1 MFTQSLFGKASKFA
15 ISGIGSTLIHV
26 VVALALLRLLMAPPA
41 IANGIAYFVATVF
54 SYTANTLWS
63 FGQKVTRQNA
73 ARFVQASAFGVVLS
87 MLISGAADLAGFSD
101 LCLLYT
107 SDAADE

>member
-1 MFTQSLFGKASKFA
+1 
-15 ISGIGSTLIHV
+15 
-26 VVALALLRLLMAPPA
+26 MAPPA

-101 LCLLYT
+101 LIGIGLIVVLMPPLMFMVHLRWTYK
-107 SDAADE
+107 